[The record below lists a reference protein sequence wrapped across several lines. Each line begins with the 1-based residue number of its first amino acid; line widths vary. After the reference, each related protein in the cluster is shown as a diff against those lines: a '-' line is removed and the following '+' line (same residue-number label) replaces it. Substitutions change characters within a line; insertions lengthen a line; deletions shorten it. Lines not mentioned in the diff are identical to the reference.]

1 MLEKAH
7 IALKGL
13 LGEIWILNLI
23 LFRGVKEIRAEE
35 QASIVLENTSYMIM
49 NKVLVEMNFKGKSD
63 EISNGDGEYIIGNWR
78 KGNPYHKVTR
88 NLTELCCNVLWK
100 WNLKEMKLICN

>member
-23 LFRGVKEIRAEE
+23 LSTGVKEIRAKE
-35 QASIVLENTSYMIM
+35 QASIVLENTYKIM
-49 NKVLVEMNFKGKSD
+49 NKIVG
-63 EISNGDGEYIIGNWR
+63 
-78 KGNPYHKVTR
+78 R
-88 NLTELCCNVLWK
+88 NEL
-100 WNLKEMKLICN
+100 

>member
-7 IALKGL
+7 VALKGL

-23 LFRGVKEIRAEE
+23 LFRGLKEIRAEE
-35 QASIVLENTSYMIM
+35 QVSIVLENTYMIM
-49 NKVLVEMNFKGKSD
+49 NKTLVEMNVKGKSD
-63 EISNGDGEYIIGNWR
+63 EISDGDGEHIIGNWR
-78 KGNPYHKVTR
+78 KGNPCHKVTR
-88 NLTELCCNVLWK
+88 KLKELCCNVLCK